1 MTNENIESLHAN
13 ITSFLEDGVYPIYT
27 SGSISHHVL
36 QVYRESEGSNI
47 RNSILPIVHRV
58 KEESNWN
65 AQVVM
70 EYQRYYEF
78 VPSYYHQQLEAYL
91 KGASFRELSSL
102 QMKSFLSQE
111 SFISDKE
118 GGDCTAWGDH
128 SNDMHPLQLYQEA
141 FKEVLGINLDLINSY
156 PSKSIDLDKEAV
168 ENDPLYAFSQQL
180 LPASERFRKRFKAGE
195 GTRLPGLYN
204 NDSEFYSEY
213 MRLSIAAYSIGLVS
227 IRGVSPWTMVQK
239 LAINHDSI
247 MRLIDG
253 DVPLSC
259 PPEDKIMNLFES
271 SLRFERELFPEWA
284 GDKFVMEHHL
294 QGFTQYVEENKF
306 CDWDVKNMLTN
317 PRVRDFIRRLSN
329 EPVGTKMPPNST
341 AEKYDV

>member
-27 SGSISHHVL
+27 SESISHHVL
-36 QVYRESEGSNI
+36 QVYRESEGSSI

-213 MRLSIAAYSIGLVS
+213 MRLSVAAYSIGLVS

-259 PPEDKIMNLFES
+259 PPEEKIMNLFES

-306 CDWDVKNMLTN
+306 CDWDVRNMLTN

-341 AEKYDV
+341 VEKV